1 MKPEFV
7 PWLLM
12 LWTTSIDANC
22 IIENETFK
30 SLFNKFNNFTL
41 FYSYFEYRLSYV
53 NNIEVNSGSRL
64 IVVLLM
70 LLNKINL
77 VKMIMSIK
85 IGNMNVNK

>member
-1 MKPEFV
+1 MK
-7 PWLLM
+7 LL
-12 LWTTSIDANC
+12 NHY
-22 IIENETFK
+22 
-30 SLFNKFNNFTL
+30 SLILLCFIHILNMD
-41 FYSYFEYRLSYV
+41 SSMS
-53 NNIEVNSGSRL
+53 NNIEVNSGSKL

>member
-1 MKPEFV
+1 M
-7 PWLLM
+7 
-12 LWTTSIDANC
+12 S
-22 IIENETFK
+22 
-30 SLFNKFNNFTL
+30 
-41 FYSYFEYRLSYV
+41 
-53 NNIEVNSGSRL
+53 NNIEVNSGSKL

>member
-1 MKPEFV
+1 MK
-7 PWLLM
+7 LLNHYSTN
-12 LWTTSIDANC
+12 LTILLCFIHILNIDLAM
-22 IIENETFK
+22 
-30 SLFNKFNNFTL
+30 S
-41 FYSYFEYRLSYV
+41 
-53 NNIEVNSGSRL
+53 NNIEVNSGSKL

>member
-1 MKPEFV
+1 MKPEFD

-30 SLFNKFNNFTL
+30 SLFSNFTL
-41 FYSYFEYRLSYV
+41 FYSYLNMDLSMS
-53 NNIEVNSGSRL
+53 NNIEVNSGSKL

-77 VKMIMSIK
+77 VKIVMSIK
-85 IGNMNVNK
+85 IGNMNVDK

>member
-53 NNIEVNSGSRL
+53 
-64 IVVLLM
+64 
-70 LLNKINL
+70 K
-77 VKMIMSIK
+77 
-85 IGNMNVNK
+85 

>member
-1 MKPEFV
+1 MK
-7 PWLLM
+7 LLNHYSTN
-12 LWTTSIDANC
+12 LTILLCFIHILNIDLAM
-22 IIENETFK
+22 
-30 SLFNKFNNFTL
+30 S
-41 FYSYFEYRLSYV
+41 
-53 NNIEVNSGSRL
+53 NNIEVNIGSKL